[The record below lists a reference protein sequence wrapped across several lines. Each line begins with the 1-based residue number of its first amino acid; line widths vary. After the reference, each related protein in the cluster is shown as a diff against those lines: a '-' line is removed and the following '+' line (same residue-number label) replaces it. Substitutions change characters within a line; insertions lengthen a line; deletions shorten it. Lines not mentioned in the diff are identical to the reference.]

1 MEINRNA
8 PATSVQ
14 LQGRLRGARPIPRV
28 VDVVVAAGAAVVVI
42 VGSVLAAGVQQPPRP
57 LDAWAYLLMVVAAGA
72 LAWRRAAPLVALVGT
87 VGAVGVYLLGGYAY
101 GPIQLC
107 MVVAMFEVARRVP
120 LRTSLLACGLAAGA
134 AVVFVLARL
143 ARDADM
149 PAVLVSAWT
158 GWLVVPWSLGAL
170 VQVRSAAAERVRRDL
185 MARAALE
192 ERMRVAREVHD
203 VAGHGLAVVAMQAG
217 VGLLVLEERPDQA
230 RESLEAIRATSAKAL
245 TELRATLDAVH
256 PPAAAGPAVA
266 SATPA
271 AAPGA
276 EEAGL
281 RGLGAL
287 VEQVRASGVP
297 VDLDLRRVDAALP
310 PNVVTAAYRVVQE
323 SLTNVVR
330 HAGPTRAVVRVTR
343 DADAVVVEVADRGRG
358 PAGPPPPT
366 GRGMAGMRARVEA
379 AGGTFAAGPR
389 DGGGFQVVAR
399 LPVPGDAA

>member
-1 MEINRNA
+1 VKRVSA
-8 PATSVQ
+8 D
-14 LQGRLRGARPIPRV
+14 RPPV

-42 VGSVLAAGVQQPPRP
+42 VGSVLAAGVQTPPRP

-72 LAWRRAAPLVALVGT
+72 LAWRRAAPMVALVGA

-120 LRTSLLACGLAAGA
+120 PRTSLLACGLAAGA
-134 AVVFVLARL
+134 AVGFVLARL
-143 ARDADM
+143 ARDADL

-170 VQVRSAAAERVRRDL
+170 VQVRSAAAERMRRDL

-256 PPAAAGPAVA
+256 PPAAAGPAA
-266 SATPA
+266 APTPA
-271 AAPGA
+271 AAPA
-276 EEAGL
+276 AATMPATFSFPAPDSAG
-281 RGLGAL
+281 
-287 VEQVRASGVP
+287 
-297 VDLDLRRVDAALP
+297 RRV
-310 PNVVTAAYRVVQE
+310 
-323 SLTNVVR
+323 
-330 HAGPTRAVVRVTR
+330 
-343 DADAVVVEVADRGRG
+343 GRSCIG
-358 PAGPPPPT
+358 CAPCPCSTCGH
-366 GRGMAGMRARVEA
+366 RARR
-379 AGGTFAAGPR
+379 PR
-389 DGGGFQVVAR
+389 SCR
-399 LPVPGDAA
+399 PS

>member
-1 MEINRNA
+1 VKRSSA
-8 PATSVQ
+8 GLLP
-14 LQGRLRGARPIPRV
+14 V
-28 VDVVVAAGAAVVVI
+28 VDVVVAAAAAVVVI

-72 LAWRRAAPLVALVGT
+72 LAWRRAAPMVALVGA
-87 VGAVGVYLLGGYAY
+87 VGAVGVYLLGGYPY

-134 AVVFVLARL
+134 AVAFVLARL

-170 VQVRSAAAERVRRDL
+170 VQVRSAAAERGRRDL
-185 MARAALE
+185 MVRAALE

-256 PPAAAGPAVA
+256 PPGAAG
-266 SATPA
+266 SAAPTAPA
-271 AAPGA
+271 AASGA
-276 EEAGL
+276 EDLGL

-297 VDLDLRRVDAALP
+297 VDLDLQRVGAALP
-310 PNVVTAAYRVVQE
+310 PDVATAAYRVVQE

-358 PAGPPPPT
+358 PTGSPPPA

-389 DGGGFQVVAR
+389 DGGGFRVVAR
-399 LPVPGDAA
+399 LPVAGGAA

>member
-1 MEINRNA
+1 VKRVSA
-8 PATSVQ
+8 D
-14 LQGRLRGARPIPRV
+14 RPPV

-42 VGSVLAAGVQQPPRP
+42 VGSVLAAGVQTPPRP

-72 LAWRRAAPLVALVGT
+72 LAWRRAAPMVALVGA

-120 LRTSLLACGLAAGA
+120 PRTSLLACGLAAGA
-134 AVVFVLARL
+134 AVGFVLARL
-143 ARDADM
+143 ARDADL

-170 VQVRSAAAERVRRDL
+170 VQVRSAAAERMRRDL

-256 PPAAAGPAVA
+256 PPAAAGPAA
-266 SATPA
+266 APTPA
-271 AAPGA
+271 AAPA
-276 EEAGL
+276 AATMPATFSFPAPDSAGRRVGRSCIGCAPCPCSTCGHRARRPRSCRPSWRGSRTTRIRVRRL
-281 RGLGAL
+281 RAPAA
-287 VEQVRASGVP
+287 ASGGATLWAP
-297 VDLDLRRVDAALP
+297 REAARTGVCYVADP
-310 PNVVTAAYRVVQE
+310 PPRNTSRVVAASTR
-323 SLTNVVR
+323 SLLV
-330 HAGPTRAVVRVTR
+330 HA
-343 DADAVVVEVADRGRG
+343 
-358 PAGPPPPT
+358 
-366 GRGMAGMRARVEA
+366 
-379 AGGTFAAGPR
+379 
-389 DGGGFQVVAR
+389 
-399 LPVPGDAA
+399 LSC